1 VETIELVGIDKFGVF
16 IHVLQTITTDFHINV
31 RSINVSSED
40 GLFKGTMEVYV
51 YDRKELNELLKAIKK
66 LDNIKEVRRV
76 ATTDS

>member
-1 VETIELVGIDKFGVF
+1 
-16 IHVLQTITTDFHINV
+16 
-31 RSINVSSED
+31 
-40 GLFKGTMEVYV
+40 MEVYV